1 MAELGRRDSILH
13 LCELQSNSQENLYE
27 NEAPTIELGL
37 GDYIFYAVL
46 MGKACEEGDWNIT
59 LACFLAIMF
68 GLFLTLMLQAI
79 YQKAVPGL
87 PIPVFLGLI
96 LIYLTSEVYT
106 PFLDQYQMK
115 QIFI

>member
-1 MAELGRRDSILH
+1 MLDEAEESIEETNQ
-13 LCELQSNSQENLYE
+13 ELNEQSEQENLYE
-27 NEAPTIELGL
+27 AATIELGL
-37 GDYIFYAVL
+37 GDYIFYSVL

-87 PIPVFLGLI
+87 PIPILLGLI
-96 LIYLTSEVYT
+96 SIYIAREVYT
-106 PFLDQYQMK
+106 PFLDQYQIK